1 MAQMIREE
9 VIVISKKF
17 GQFGATLVHS
27 QNTRVS
33 DIMNDKREFVVFTD
47 CISSKNILSG
57 TIIISKDDI
66 IAVKVE
72 DKNDKKQ

>member
-9 VIVISKKF
+9 VIIVSKNF
-17 GQFGATLVHS
+17 GQFSATLVHS
-27 QNTRVS
+27 HNTRVS
-33 DIMNDKREFVVFTD
+33 DIMNDKREFVVFTG
-47 CISSKNILSG
+47 CISAKNGLMG
-57 TIIISKDDI
+57 TIIIAKNDI